1 MHRAIRVLQYS
12 CPTTRAGGATVDA
25 GCGVTSRT
33 EGRPRSVPSLV
44 QPRRQSPR
52 RPARGQTRIAACL
65 ATPPAPRTRTRHAP
79 KGSPGRLRS
88 FCGINARGAPRPT
101 GGKCRGKQERIDNAY
116 TIKMS
121 RFSEYGLFHVISSTK
136 SVHSCRKLF
145 HDSQFARPL
154 RRTAHIV
161 RCAAKRLVFR
171 HLRDVEVPISP
182 RLPKSAAIISRFS
195 SAMSF
200 IFVCFCLFIS
210 YGGRSD
216 LCVCLLCCGCV
227 ALRFFWQGGR
237 EQGDTKKDP
246 PK

>member
-12 CPTTRAGGATVDA
+12 CPTTRAGCATVDA

-88 FCGINARGAPRPT
+88 YRGINARGAPRPT
-101 GGKCRGKQERIDNAY
+101 GGKCRRNQERIDDAY

-121 RFSEYGLFHVISSTK
+121 RFSEYGLFPVISSTK

-145 HDSQFARPL
+145 MIADCTSTAS
-154 RRTAHIV
+154 TAHIV

-182 RLPKSAAIISRFS
+182 RLPKSAGNYFAILVGNR
-195 SAMSF
+195 SASPM
-200 IFVCFCLFIS
+200 IP
-210 YGGRSD
+210 R
-216 LCVCLLCCGCV
+216 
-227 ALRFFWQGGR
+227 
-237 EQGDTKKDP
+237 T
-246 PK
+246 